1 MKYLFLSLVLLVPFI
16 ANDNEPRPKIDSPL
30 SNIDIINQHLQDNYN
45 WKLGSKF
52 NIIMTGETVEESDKL
67 RKNKTYTDFKIEF

>member
-1 MKYLFLSLVLLVPFI
+1 MKYLLLSLILLAPVI
-16 ANDNEPRPKIDSPL
+16 KNDNEPRPKIDSPL

-45 WKLGSKF
+45 CNLGSKF

-67 RKNKTYTDFKIEF
+67 IKSKTYTDFKIEF

>member
-1 MKYLFLSLVLLVPFI
+1 MKYFLLLSILLAPVI
-16 ANDNEPRPKIDSPL
+16 ANENEPKPKIDSPL

-67 RKNKTYTDFKIEF
+67 IRSKTYTDFKIEF

>member
-1 MKYLFLSLVLLVPFI
+1 MKYLLLSLILLAPVI

-30 SNIDIINQHLQDNYN
+30 SNIDIVNQHLQDNYN

-52 NIIMTGETVEESDKL
+52 NIIMTGETVQESDKL
-67 RKNKTYTDFKIEF
+67 IKSKTYTDFKIEF